1 MSFVQSNYFAPNPA
15 TTRGQPVRL
24 STDPTGT
31 WFVYASGRSI
41 VIRNLQDPTQSREY
55 TGHTQPTSVATFSP
69 SGYYVASGDTAGN
82 VRIWDSINDEHIL
95 KSEFRPISGRINDI
109 AWDMDSQRVMAV
121 GDGKEKF
128 GHVFAYDSGNSL
140 GTVEGHS
147 KAINA
152 CSMRQQRPFRA
163 VTCSDDGTCVFYH
176 GAPYKFHSTL
186 KDHSGFVMDAKY
198 SPSNEY
204 FVTAGADKKLFLY
217 DGKTGALVRQVAAD
231 TGAPHTGSIYAVAWS
246 PDSKFI
252 VTSSGDC
259 TCKFWDVAQDKLVGT
274 VQISATSAPEHQQV
288 GNLWAGSHIISL
300 SLSGDINVL
309 QMGQEQPVKAIT
321 GHQKA
326 ITAAALTPSGTLY
339 TGSYDGKLC
348 TWDFAGHA
356 QAVEGPKSEA
366 KPEDM
371 AASSDAV
378 ALGFISDSVR
388 FAQASKITGTSAG
401 LSAAPISLAID
412 QSGTTVV
419 AALANG
425 ELAIVTRTSVT
436 KVPVKG
442 EARAVAITGSTV
454 AVGFA
459 DHSVHMYALQNST
472 LAATGVSMAAN
483 TREITR
489 LAFTPNGQFLA
500 AGDAGG
506 RIVVAKAGT
515 GETVTA
521 RWVAHTARIY
531 GLAWAPD
538 NQHAASSALDGHVIV
553 WDLANPLRKTLI
565 KHAHHGGAS
574 TVSFIDSQ
582 TLASTGADGA
592 VKVWSLTQ

>member
-1 MSFVQSNYFAPNPA
+1 MLESYFAPNPA

-24 STDPTGT
+24 SADPSGKQ
-31 WFVYASGRSI
+31 FVYASGRSI
-41 VIRNLQDPTQSREY
+41 VIRSLQDPSKSREY

-69 SGYYVASGDTAGN
+69 SGYYIASGDIAGN

-121 GDGKEKF
+121 GEGKEKF

-147 KAINA
+147 KVINA

-176 GAPYKFHSTL
+176 GPPYKFNSTL
-186 KDHSGFVMDAKY
+186 KEHSGFVMDAKY
-198 SPSNEY
+198 APSNEY

-217 DGKTGALVRQVAAD
+217 DGKTGDLVRQVAAN
-231 TGAPHTGSIYAVAWS
+231 TESPHMGSIYAVAWS

-252 VTSSGDC
+252 VTSSGDR
-259 TCKFWDVAQDKLVGT
+259 TCKFWDIAQDKLVST
-274 VQISATSAPEHQQV
+274 VQISSTSAPEYQQV
-288 GNLWAGSHIISL
+288 GNLWAGEHIISL

-309 QMGQEQPVKAIT
+309 EMGNERPVRVIT

-348 TWDFAGHA
+348 TWDFTGHA
-356 QAVEGPKSEA
+356 QTVEGPKNEA

-371 AASSDAV
+371 VACGDAV
-378 ALGFISDSVR
+378 AMGFIDDVVR
-388 FAQASKITGTSAG
+388 FAEGSKITGASSG
-401 LSAAPISLAID
+401 LSAAPVSVAIEKN
-412 QSGTTVV
+412 GTTV

-425 ELAIVTRTSVT
+425 ELVVVSRAKVT
-436 KVPVKG
+436 KVTTKS
-442 EARAVAITGSTV
+442 EARAVAVSGSTV
-454 AVGFA
+454 AVGYA
-459 DHSVHMYALQNST
+459 DHSVHLYHLQSDT
-472 LAATGVSMAAN
+472 LVAAGVSMTAN

-489 LAFTPNGQFLA
+489 LAFTPNGQLLA

-506 RIVVAKAGT
+506 KIVVARADT

-521 RWVAHTARIY
+521 RWGAHTARIY
-531 GLAWAPD
+531 GLAWSSD

-553 WDLANPLRKTLI
+553 WDVANPLRKTLI
-565 KHAHHGGAS
+565 KNAHLGGAS
-574 TVSFIDSQ
+574 SVAFVDPQ
-582 TLASTGADGA
+582 TIVSTGADGG
-592 VKVWSLTQ
+592 VKVWTIQCI